1 MHSVGRYLQ
10 SPSLFQSLYR
20 YFRTNL
26 APDNVLKIDP
36 LLSIPSKSHTTDILI
51 FWKVCSCILDYW
63 FSVVCC
69 SKGRGQMCSGWMRF
83 TILRDSLLQGQLS
96 KPRHC
101 YRSSQPWP
109 RGAPLPWVWSNRS
122 QKEVLTSTKTT
133 SKIIQYINVENK
145 QDFCVLATAMNCTEP
160 LCSYPLGSKY
170 VGFFKKKKVFLP
182 QG

>member
-20 YFRTNL
+20 YFRKNL

-51 FWKVCSCILDYW
+51 FWKVCSCIFDYW
-63 FSVVCC
+63 FSVVCW
-69 SKGRGQMCSGWMRF
+69 SKEER
-83 TILRDSLLQGQLS
+83 TDVLRTDALYNSQRLSATGSAPQAKALLQVFPTFAQ
-96 KPRHC
+96 
-101 YRSSQPWP
+101 
-109 RGAPLPWVWSNRS
+109 GAPLPWEWSNRS

-133 SKIIQYINVENK
+133 SKIIQYINMENK
-145 QDFCVLATAMNCTEP
+145 QDFCVLAMAVNYTEP

-170 VGFFKKKKVFLP
+170 VAFFF
-182 QG
+182 